1 VSAPFRADPATY
13 FTVTHPA
20 EQTADWKAFY
30 EKADRLTAEART
42 ELKHELDIAYGD
54 HPKQYLDVYGPVGGT
69 NAAPVFLFIHG
80 GGFREGDR
88 AHYGYVA
95 TSFAAEG
102 ILTVVPSYR
111 LQPEVGYFDAVEDI
125 RTVVGWIAD
134 NVEEHGGAPRG
145 LVVGG
150 HSAGALLGAFVTGD
164 RTWLHE
170 KSLPYDLLGSLASFS
185 VAYDFTSD
193 VLSSYVRERLGSD
206 DQRRAASPL
215 LNVREPVDRAIV
227 AVGAN
232 EQKYIDPSRAY
243 AEKLE
248 SAGADTELLVL
259 DGLGHDGTVLSLA
272 DPNSELST
280 RIRGLFDR

>member
-1 VSAPFRADPATY
+1 MSAPFRPDPARY

-30 EKADRLTAEART
+30 EKTDRLTAEARS

-69 NAAPVFLFIHG
+69 SSAPVFLFIHG

-95 TSFAAEG
+95 TSLAAEG
-102 ILTVVPSYR
+102 IVTVVPSYR
-111 LQPEVGYFDAVEDI
+111 LQPEVGYFDAVEDV
-125 RTVVGWIAD
+125 RTVVEWIA
-134 NVEEHGGAPRG
+134 NHIEEHGGVPRR

-150 HSAGALLGAFVTGD
+150 HSAGAVLAAFVAGD

-170 KSLPYDLLGSLASFS
+170 RSLAHDLLGGLASFS
-185 VAYDFTSD
+185 VAYDFTSG
-193 VLSSYVRERLGSD
+193 VLSGYVRERLGSD

-215 LNVREPVDRAIV
+215 LNVLDPVGCAIV

-232 EQKYIDPSRAY
+232 EQKYIGPSRAY
-243 AEKLE
+243 AERLE
-248 SAGADTELLVL
+248 SAGAATELLVL
-259 DGLGHDGTVLSLA
+259 EGLGHDGTVLSLA
-272 DPNSELST
+272 DPKSELST
-280 RIRGLFDR
+280 RILGLFDR